1 MGVTGLWDILRPSGK
16 LRSLT
21 HVAVVDGFE
30 ANPANLRGLRIGIDA
45 SIWFFHAAHGRE
57 GENPELRTLFF
68 RCAKLTSTPFLP
80 LFIFDGPKRPK
91 VKRGKRISGE
101 KHWLVDSM
109 KGMIEAFGFEWR
121 MAPGEAEAE
130 LAYLNSTGIIDA
142 VLSDDVDNFLFGAEV
157 VIRNSSAN
165 LSGNS
170 KHATKNA
177 DGRVDG
183 NHSTVYT
190 SADILAHP
198 SVQLTRGGLILIG
211 LLSGGDYHPA
221 GLARCGTGIAHG
233 LAKCGFGDELLKA
246 TQSLARDELPG
257 FLTTWREDMRS
268 ELRTNSRG
276 HLGSKKPSLAKAVP
290 DAFPDIDVLLSY
302 TNPIISAT
310 DAGARRTHT
319 PPRWEREPDLGKLAH
334 LCELH
339 FEWGLKDIIIKRFRT
354 VLWPSIVLRALR
366 RSALEAGAAAAPGVR
381 EKEPL
386 QDVFGTPSKL
396 LARHF
401 SSVGLGAR
409 DTGGDGDGGGLQ
421 ELIVRIHGSRTHAYT
436 DNILEYRLEVAPAQL
451 VQLASAGIQG
461 LRKPADTTYDVLP
474 SESEES
480 GGDPD
485 DGDTGRRK
493 KKRGAGPPPEPD
505 SHLRVWMP
513 ACMVCPALPD
523 LVERYEAEVEAK
535 RAKKSSKGKQRRVPA
550 TKTSKKKA
558 AKPRAPVDS
567 DAEEFDL
574 NVSCPSE
581 DEEEGGGGSSP
592 LPRTRTKA
600 ALPAASLDHSQSVRK
615 YPTFSSLGDA
625 QEQILDITTS
635 DDEAAP
641 DPSTKLPLSSP
652 CKVLQTLDMNLNSDM
667 NLCAPPTAS
676 SSPSAS
682 KRPPLRPFPMAFEE
696 EESSEDDGGAS
707 NYYPLQTPSTAFR
720 ASTPPPP
727 PRHQLPPIIP
737 QEEDISSDDD
747 PDMVIADLPVLAD
760 TRHLSPGREQPRAYT
775 QTTTSVG
782 YDGQQQ
788 RVSSPQTSPRRRP
801 SRHHP
806 FPPPPAKE
814 ARKGGLEEGRI
825 PRAQWGGAGA
835 ETSII
840 SISSG
845 GSDSDDDDGLALAPL
860 LIARSRTLVPQKVA
874 ATGRDVDREV
884 IDLT

>member
-130 LAYLNSTGIIDA
+130 LAYLNSIGIIDA
-142 VLSDDVDNFLFGAEV
+142 VLSDDVDNFLFGAKM

-190 SADILAHP
+190 SAEILAHP

-246 TQSLARDELPG
+246 TQSLTRDELPD
-257 FLTTWREDMRS
+257 FLTTWREDLRG

-339 FEWGLKDIIIKRFRT
+339 FEWGLKDTIIKRFRT

-366 RSALEAGAAAAPGVR
+366 RSTLEAGAAAAPGVR
-381 EKEPL
+381 ESEPL

-401 SSVGLGAR
+401 SSMGFGAHN
-409 DTGGDGDGGGLQ
+409 TGDGEGGGLQ
-421 ELIVRIHGSRTHAYT
+421 ELIVKIHGERTHAYT
-436 DNILEYRLEVAPAQL
+436 DSILEYRLEVAPAQL
-451 VQLASAGIQG
+451 VHLASAGVQG

-480 GGDPD
+480 GGNTD
-485 DGDTGRRK
+485 DEDTGRRK

-513 ACMVCPALPD
+513 ACMVCSALPD

-535 RAKKSSKGKQRRVPA
+535 RAKKSSKGKRVPA
-550 TKTSKKKA
+550 TKSSSKKKA
-558 AKPRAPVDS
+558 AKLRTPVDS

-574 NVSCPSE
+574 NVSCPS
-581 DEEEGGGGSSP
+581 DDHKGGGGSSP
-592 LPRTRTKA
+592 PSRTLSKA
-600 ALPAASLDHSQSVRK
+600 ALPAASLDHSQQPDSVRK
-615 YPTFSSLGDA
+615 YPTFSFLGDA

-641 DPSTKLPLSSP
+641 DPPTKLPLSSP
-652 CKVLQTLDMNLNSDM
+652 CKVLQTLDMNLNSDV
-667 NLCAPPTAS
+667 NLFAAAPTV
-676 SSPSAS
+676 SSPSAR

-696 EESSEDDGGAS
+696 EESSEDDDDDGH
-707 NYYPLQTPSTAFR
+707 PLQTSFAAATAFR

-727 PRHQLPPIIP
+727 PRHQPPPMIP
-737 QEEDISSDDD
+737 QEEEISSDSD
-747 PDMVIADLPVLAD
+747 PDMVTADLPVLAD
-760 TRHLSPGREQPRAYT
+760 TRHLFPGREQPRAYP
-775 QTTTSVG
+775 QTTTSIG
-782 YDGQQQ
+782 HGGQQQ
-788 RVSSPQTSPRRRP
+788 HVNSHQTSPRRRP
-801 SRHHP
+801 SPYHP

-814 ARKGGLEEGRI
+814 ARKGALEEGRI
-825 PRAQWGGAGA
+825 PRVQGP

-860 LIARSRTLVPQKVA
+860 LIARSRTSVSQKVA
-874 ATGRDVDREV
+874 ATGRDIDREV